1 MELFFFMSKQAFYG
15 LSPELDHCTFCI
27 SKKSVA
33 LISSKDQ
40 KKKKQEEKG
49 NKDRLLANLA
59 SLLLQIKI
67 FGLRLETSDLRLA
80 TCLY

>member
-1 MELFFFMSKQAFYG
+1 MSKQAFYG
-15 LSPELDHCTFCI
+15 LSPELDHCAFCI
-27 SKKSVA
+27 SKTSLA